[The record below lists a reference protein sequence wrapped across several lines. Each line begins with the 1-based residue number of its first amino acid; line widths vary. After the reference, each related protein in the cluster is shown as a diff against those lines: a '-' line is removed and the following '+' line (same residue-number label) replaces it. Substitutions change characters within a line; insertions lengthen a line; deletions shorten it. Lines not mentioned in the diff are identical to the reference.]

1 MSGNPT
7 NQECSTGLWVL
18 VRGGRAREFARR
30 IDRLLI
36 FFLSN
41 LEATLGIW
49 GCRVVRAFI
58 FSMVL
63 LVGLKPACLAKAQA
77 ESSELV
83 RAAAGLPQSADSS
96 SSRQPC
102 FAAQGELR
110 EGDAI
115 ASLPEI
121 FRYWLAED
129 VVYIIAPEERCA
141 FLHLASDR
149 ERQQFVDQFWLRRAY
164 DPESLDNDFKQE
176 HYRRIV
182 FANERFGT
190 NVPGWQ
196 TDRGRVYITFGP
208 PEKIES
214 HGEGSQDEDRE
225 GGKQREK
232 WHYRYLEGLGENVH
246 LDFVDPSHSGDYRL
260 ATPIQVKNEPP
271 YNLPGVSR
279 QDRDV
284 ASEAVQ
290 HIVVHI
296 GLMPSPKIKFK
307 DLEAMVVARIL
318 RDQVHFSYRIEFTRA
333 THASTMVH
341 IAVEIPTRQLI
352 PEMRDAEQ
360 VRVAGIFGRVSKPSG
375 WAVETFERAA
385 SIQELE
391 HLEQA
396 TLNRETIVALEP
408 GSYGLAIAV
417 KDVASGNAGLLYTT
431 LQVPRYDDLRAP

>member
-1 MSGNPT
+1 M
-7 NQECSTGLWVL
+7 
-18 VRGGRAREFARR
+18 
-30 IDRLLI
+30 
-36 FFLSN
+36 
-41 LEATLGIW
+41 
-49 GCRVVRAFI
+49 RAFI

-63 LVGLKPACLAKAQA
+63 LVGLKPACRAKAQDEA
-77 ESSELV
+77 SELV
-83 RAAAGLPQSADSS
+83 GAATQLPQSVDSS
-96 SSRQPC
+96 SSRQSC
-102 FAAQGELR
+102 FAGQGER
-110 EGDAI
+110 GEADAI

-129 VVYIIAPEERCA
+129 VVYIVAAEERCA
-141 FLHLASDR
+141 FLHLASDP

-190 NVPGWQ
+190 NVRGWR

-208 PEKIES
+208 PDKIES
-214 HGEGSQDEDRE
+214 HGEGSSDEDRE
-225 GGKQREK
+225 SGKQGEK
-232 WHYRYLEGLGENVH
+232 WHYRYLEGLGENVD
-246 LDFVDPSHSGDYRL
+246 LEFVDPSHSGDYRL
-260 ATPIQVKNEPP
+260 TTPIQVKNDPP

-284 ASEAVQ
+284 SSAAVQ
-290 HIVVHI
+290 HILVYV
-296 GLMPSPKIKFK
+296 GTVPSPKIKFK

-318 RDQVHFSYRIEFTRA
+318 RDQVHFSYRVEFTRA

-341 IAVEIPTRQLI
+341 IAVEIPTGQLI
-352 PEMRDAEQ
+352 PAMRDGEQ
-360 VRVAGIFGRVSKPSG
+360 VGGAGIFGRVSKPSG
-375 WAVETFERAA
+375 RVVETFERAT

-391 HLEQA
+391 HLGQA
-396 TLNRETIVALEP
+396 TLNRETIVALQP

-431 LQVPRYDDLRAP
+431 LQVPRYDDLCGAVDRRQLKVEGFNGGDRF

>member
-1 MSGNPT
+1 M
-7 NQECSTGLWVL
+7 
-18 VRGGRAREFARR
+18 
-30 IDRLLI
+30 
-36 FFLSN
+36 
-41 LEATLGIW
+41 
-49 GCRVVRAFI
+49 RAFI

-77 ESSELV
+77 EASELV

-208 PEKIES
+208 PDKIES

-232 WHYRYLEGLGENVH
+232 WHYRYLEGLGENVD
-246 LDFVDPSHSGDYRL
+246 LEFVDPSHSGDYRL

-341 IAVEIPTRQLI
+341 IAVEISTGQLI

-375 WAVETFERAA
+375 WVVETFERAA

-391 HLEQA
+391 HLGQA

-431 LQVPRYDDLRAP
+431 LQVPRYDDLRGAP